1 MNEDCRKVQE
11 ALLDLAYADPDAPN
25 GGIVQLVWTNTS
37 KTARNVVTMPI
48 PSSPSLRCCQHH
60 RGKSHLVAMG
70 TRPRRTLQLKAS
82 IRIGPGWMRPS
93 SGGVRMRVARE
104 RRDIA
109 LFALTATGILT
120 AVWVPLL
127 AWSPRAFLGVQAV
140 GGFLGIALFYLPI
153 HVLRER
159 KGDAS

>member
-1 MNEDCRKVQE
+1 MNEDCKKVQE
-11 ALLDLAYADPDAPN
+11 ALLDLAYADPAAPN
-25 GGIVQLVWTNTS
+25 GGISAAGVAEHGKDCPECRDYADTLLAIASLLPTS
-37 KTARNVVTMPI
+37 QGEV
-48 PSSPSLRCCQHH
+48 S
-60 RGKSHLVAMG
+60 
-70 TRPRRTLQLKAS
+70 
-82 IRIGPGWMRPS
+82 S
-93 SGGVRMRVARE
+93 SGDGHQAATDLATEGIYPDWARLDETIERGVRMRAARE

-140 GGFLGIALFYLPI
+140 GFLGIALFYLPI

>member
-25 GGIVQLVWTNTS
+25 GGISAAGVAEHVKDCPECRDYADALAAIASQL
-37 KTARNVVTMPI
+37 P
-48 PSSPSLRCCQHH
+48 
-60 RGKSHLVAMG
+60 
-70 TRPRRTLQLKAS
+70 AS
-82 IRIGPGWMRPS
+82 QGEVSYSGDGHQAATDFAT
-93 SGGVRMRVARE
+93 GGVHPDWARLDETIERGIRTRVARE
-104 RRDIA
+104 RRNIA

-140 GGFLGIALFYLPI
+140 GFLGIALFYLPI

>member
-1 MNEDCRKVQE
+1 MNEDCKKVQE

-25 GGIVQLVWTNTS
+25 GGISAAGVDEHVKDCPECRDYADTLLAIAS
-37 KTARNVVTMPI
+37 LLPI
-48 PSSPSLRCCQHH
+48 SQGEIS
-60 RGKSHLVAMG
+60 
-70 TRPRRTLQLKAS
+70 
-82 IRIGPGWMRPS
+82 S
-93 SGGVRMRVARE
+93 SGDGRQAATDFATGGVHPDWARLDETIEQGIRTRVARE
-104 RRDIA
+104 RRNIA

-127 AWSPRAFLGVQAV
+127 AWSPQAFLGVQAV
-140 GGFLGIALFYLPI
+140 GFLGIALFYLPI